1 MENVKEKPCDFMIL
15 ITRHQS
21 NPKANFL
28 NGSEKFLYLK
38 THLFPNFIVAFA
50 VIFQKSE
57 IFVSSI

>member
-1 MENVKEKPCDFMIL
+1 MIL
-15 ITRHQS
+15 ITRNQS

>member
-1 MENVKEKPCDFMIL
+1 MIL

-28 NGSEKFLYLK
+28 NGSEKFL
-38 THLFPNFIVAFA
+38 FPNFIVAFA